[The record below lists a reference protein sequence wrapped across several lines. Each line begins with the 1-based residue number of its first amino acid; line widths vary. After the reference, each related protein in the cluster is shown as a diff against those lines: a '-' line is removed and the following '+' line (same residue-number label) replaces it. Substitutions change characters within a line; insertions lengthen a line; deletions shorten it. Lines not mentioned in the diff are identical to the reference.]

1 MDFYVSVV
9 DRRVVQLSVAR
20 GVVGEGVSREL
31 QKENYLCQK
40 NDMRSEFIYMRTY
53 AAIFPPF
60 PRREFFDLR
69 KGYSTPKVFL
79 TSSPDDHSPSL
90 KLT

>member
-1 MDFYVSVV
+1 VDFYVSVV

-20 GVVGEGVSREL
+20 GVLGEGVSGATNKKL
-31 QKENYLCQK
+31 PLPK
-40 NDMRSEFIYMRTY
+40 NDMRSVFIYMRTY